1 MKFIYQDSAP
11 KRKATLPESAWPP
24 PDCRL
29 PDDETLAILSGDGDA
44 DHDLFAFFDQSLR
57 EEAEDKQRQKRA
69 RLMGKLRQQIDMAT
83 DPLKRPRLPRPGDYW
98 APPALDRIYT

>member
-1 MKFIYQDSAP
+1 MKFTFEDSSS
-11 KRKATLPESAWPP
+11 KKAVTVKPAWPP

-69 RLMGKLRQQIDMAT
+69 KSMEKLRQQIGMAA